1 MKNGLL
7 IWNVILTLAA
17 GYLLIN
23 QFSSKKGNSNNGKTA
38 GKDPVSVN
46 TPFKLAY
53 FEMDSVANN
62 FEMVKEVKIELTKK
76 ESQITYEIE
85 RMAKNLQQ
93 RYAYYESKQA
103 NGTLTQAEMEGA
115 SNELKKMDDDIK
127 VRKQQLDQEY
137 FDFKTRRENEV
148 KKNIENFIKE
158 YNKEKKYTYIMS
170 YEPGLFYYKDTAM
183 NITLDVI
190 KGLNV
195 SYPPGKKDK

>member
-1 MKNGLL
+1 MKKGLL
-7 IWNVILTLAA
+7 IWNVVLTLAA

-23 QFSSKKGNSNNGKTA
+23 QFSSKKGSSNGGKNA
-38 GKDPVSVN
+38 GKDPVSAI

-62 FEMVKEVKIELTKK
+62 FEMVKEVKIELTRK

-85 RMAKNLQQ
+85 KMAKNLQQ
-93 RYAYYESKQA
+93 RYAYYEGKQA
-103 NGTLTQAEMEGA
+103 NGSLTQAELEAA
-115 SNELKKMDDDIK
+115 SSELKKLDEDIK
-127 VRKQQLDQEY
+127 LKKQQLDQEY

-148 KKNIENFIKE
+148 KKSIENFIKE

-195 SYPPGKKDK
+195 TYPHAKKDK

>member
-7 IWNVILTLAA
+7 IWNVVLTLAA

-23 QFSSKKGNSNNGKTA
+23 QFSSKKGNKNDGKIS

-46 TPFKLAY
+46 TPFRLAY
-53 FEMDSVANN
+53 FEMDSVANH

-85 RMAKNLQQ
+85 KMAKNLQQ
-93 RYAYYESKQA
+93 RYAYYENKQT
-103 NGTLTQAEMEGA
+103 NGTLTPAEMEAA

-127 VRKQQLDQEY
+127 LRKQQLDQEY

-148 KKNIENFIKE
+148 KKNIENFIKD
-158 YNKEKKYTYIMS
+158 YNKDKRFTYIMS